1 MSLAAKNLRIKTGS
15 NAITG
20 LNDASF
26 NINGETIEVTTFES
40 AGWKERIAG
49 LKDFSMSLS
58 GFYEKDDADGQ
69 GALKTA
75 LLNGTS
81 VPVDYLVDGSSG
93 FRGDYLV
100 TSMETGASPSG
111 EVTVS
116 FSLES
121 TGALTII

>member
-1 MSLAAKNLRIKTGS
+1 MSLAAKNLRIKTGV
-15 NAITG
+15 NPIKG

-40 AGWKERIAG
+40 AGWKERIQG
-49 LKDFSMSLS
+49 LKDFAMSLS
-58 GFYEKDDADGQ
+58 GFYEKDDANGQ
-69 GALKTA
+69 GALKSA

-81 VPVDYLVDGSSG
+81 ISVDYLVDGAAG

-100 TSMETGASPSG
+100 TSMETGAGASG